1 MRQCAGHRNCRRAL
15 ALSRAVKWS
24 RCISTT
30 IKGLF
35 PSRREVE
42 LAVEHLVQEYGIER
56 TDIFIEPAG
65 SENSAGDEP
74 AGADVAS
81 GQNRETSDGSSAAYE
96 GQLVV
101 SVDMN
106 EDEGDAVIQ
115 AFRDAGAVE
124 VAGG

>member
-1 MRQCAGHRNCRRAL
+1 M
-15 ALSRAVKWS
+15 
-24 RCISTT
+24 STT
-30 IKGLF
+30 IKALF
-35 PSRREVE
+35 PGRREVE

-65 SENSAGDEP
+65 SKNSAGDEP

-81 GQNRETSDGSSAAYE
+81 GQNRETPEGSGAAYE

-101 SVDMN
+101 SVNMN

>member
-1 MRQCAGHRNCRRAL
+1 M
-15 ALSRAVKWS
+15 
-24 RCISTT
+24 STT
-30 IKGLF
+30 IKALF
-35 PSRREVE
+35 PGRREVE

-56 TDIFIEPAG
+56 SDIFFAPAG
-65 SENSAGDEP
+65 SENGAGDEP

-81 GQNRETSDGSSAAYE
+81 GQNWETPDGSGAGYE
-96 GQLVV
+96 GQLVL

>member
-1 MRQCAGHRNCRRAL
+1 M
-15 ALSRAVKWS
+15 
-24 RCISTT
+24 STT
-30 IKGLF
+30 IKALF
-35 PSRREVE
+35 PGRREVE

-65 SENSAGDEP
+65 SKNSAGDQP

-81 GQNRETSDGSSAAYE
+81 GQNRETPDASGAAYE

-106 EDEGDAVIQ
+106 EDEGDAVTQ
-115 AFRDAGAVE
+115 AFREAGAVE
-124 VAGG
+124 VACG